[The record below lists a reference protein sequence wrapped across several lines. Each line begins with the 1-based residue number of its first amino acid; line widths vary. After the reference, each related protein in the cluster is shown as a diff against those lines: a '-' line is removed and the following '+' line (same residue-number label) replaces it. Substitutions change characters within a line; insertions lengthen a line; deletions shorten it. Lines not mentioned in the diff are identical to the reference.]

1 MVEAK
6 SILALK
12 QNARDPSSEL
22 LCKHF
27 AVVVVAVACKMCAI
41 SDSIYRSFNIHFR
54 LFSLFFF
61 SIISI
66 LQIILKTLVF
76 SKLSIVS
83 NVINLMLSA
92 RVEYIKAFRKR
103 HTLALVAIEK
113 KNKRPNHQWRSYSL
127 TKPSKPSNGFC
138 ILKCDWNGNANAPRH
153 SGFRY
158 SDCVLRL
165 LTTFYMHF

>member
-1 MVEAK
+1 MLAIHRADCCAN
-6 SILALK
+6 IL
-12 QNARDPSSEL
+12 L
-22 LCKHF
+22 LLLSLLHVKCVQYLTQFIAHLIF
-27 AVVVVAVACKMCAI
+27 IFV
-41 SDSIYRSFNIHFR
+41 FFR
-54 LFSLFFF
+54 YSFF